1 MSIPASITFYKDGR
15 KVGTVPCNASYGS
28 DWRQH
33 IKSMIPYIKEEWFL
47 DRHPEYRDID
57 AVQSSLDPRNIMY
70 LSGEVLL
77 ANEVIR
83 DDEIDHSE

>member
-1 MSIPASITFYKDGR
+1 M
-15 KVGTVPCNASYGS
+15 GTVPCNATYGS
-28 DWRQH
+28 DWRRH
-33 IKSMIPYIKEEWFL
+33 IKSWMPYIKEEWFL
-47 DRHPEYRDID
+47 ERHPEYRDID

-70 LSGEVLL
+70 LSGEALL